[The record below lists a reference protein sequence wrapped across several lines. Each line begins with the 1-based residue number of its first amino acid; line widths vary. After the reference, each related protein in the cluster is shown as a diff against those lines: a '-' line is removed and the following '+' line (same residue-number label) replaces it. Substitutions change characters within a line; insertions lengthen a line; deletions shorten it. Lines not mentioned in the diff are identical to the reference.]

1 MNLFALSVELGMDTS
16 EFERG
21 ISQAK
26 TKTAASV
33 TEMKSQYKSLAASL
47 GGYQSAFNKAAAQYG
62 TSSQSAQKYSAK
74 IAEQRQKLDE
84 CRKSLEAVGVSVED
98 VCRKMERA
106 SDKTESLSVPFS
118 GLSKTLT
125 GAFTKSQLIATAI
138 TSLAGKFASFGEGA
152 VKQGTDFNQ
161 AMEKYRVAYTNMLGS
176 AEQAQAVLNQIKQ
189 DAAHTPLNVDS
200 LVQANQLLISAGVD
214 AGKARSTILALG
226 DAVSATSGGND
237 ALSRMA
243 ANLQQI
249 KNVGK
254 ASAADIKQFAMAG
267 IDIYGILADYTGKS
281 TTEVQNMTISY
292 DLLTAALQKASEEG
306 GRYYNAME
314 TQSQTMSGRI
324 ETLKDNWSQLLG
336 TLTEGLTETEGKL
349 VTAASGWVQ
358 RLQEAFETSGANGL
372 MQAGGHIV
380 DDIATGISDGIP
392 SLATQ
397 AAGAVQNFA
406 LYLQD
411 NTGQIV
417 DTGGQLLTSL
427 ANGILSTA
435 PIVANAA
442 VQTVSSLAVE
452 LWNNADKIFTAG
464 ADLLGKLIEGFLSLT
479 GNVIEAIGNITAA
492 IVTKIFTTDWVQIGK
507 DIVSSIGQGILNG
520 VSAMS
525 GPLDRLSY
533 KLNHALGKN
542 GYEENTFEAWAAANG
557 KTSETRYQQGSPKDA
572 AYWKRYGDRLARQ
585 YGLNETGLDT
595 GSNGTDTT
603 SGEDTTKATKTG
615 STTET
620 VISSISST
628 ATTTAQNALGTVT
641 TSIQTLT
648 EKVKDSAG
656 KIKDRITETTTTTG
670 KEMVNGVATTFKQV
684 ETKVNGT
691 VTKVTKTYDDMSKT
705 LLGTFTN
712 VSETTFDGII
722 TKVQQAVEKYADGS
736 EHIKKTVTE
745 TGQRIGENGAETY
758 EKIITYIDGV
768 QDKVTETAQNIDKS
782 IKATQKRI
790 EENLSKAQQQFNSGI
805 FKLGKNLYTDLKN
818 QDWAALGLDIVNMMW
833 GEVSQEQREVLSDWA
848 NKALEAINEA
858 YSGGGLSE
866 AFNAF
871 KQIMSNG
878 IKADADGVTTDV
890 KGLSNVFQELGI
902 NVSNVGSKIMGVLG
916 TMGTGMG
923 TFVSNAGTGIAKL
936 AGSMG
941 SLGTLAQG
949 AGGLIAKIGGL
960 IISNPEVAAI
970 IAIVAGVAALGA
982 ALFAKFGKG
991 KSSGGQAVS
1000 HYESPFAGH
1009 DVYDSLTEFSTRA
1022 AMQHRYIE
1030 KTTGTDAQLGIL
1042 QQIRD
1047 MLDEHLPDIGTGQL
1061 VMDGEKVADMLTPR
1075 LATNVDARIGVT
1087 VTRKARG
1094 V

>member
-98 VCRKMERA
+98 VGRKMERA

-281 TTEVQNMTISY
+281 TAEVQNMTISY

-464 ADLLGKLIEGFLSLT
+464 ADLLGKLVEGFLSLT

-557 KTSETRYQQGSPKDA
+557 KTSETRYQQGSPKDV

-595 GSNGTDTT
+595 GSNGTDTM
-603 SGEDTTKATKTG
+603 SGENTTKAAKTG
-615 STTET
+615 STAET

-628 ATTTAQNALGTVT
+628 ATTTAQNALGAVT

-648 EKVKDSAG
+648 EKVKDSSG

-705 LLGTFTN
+705 LLGTLTN
-712 VSETTFDGII
+712 VSETTFNGIT

-745 TGQRIGENGAETY
+745 TGQRIGKNGAETY
-758 EKIITYIDGV
+758 EKIITYIDGIE
-768 QDKVTETAQNIDKS
+768 DKVNETSTLIDKS
-782 IKATQKRI
+782 VKGTQSRI
-790 EENLSKAQQQFNSGI
+790 DQQLSEASGQLDKGI
-805 FKLGKNLYTDLKN
+805 FGLVKSAFSDAKNG
-818 QDWAALGLDIVNMMW
+818 DWGGLALDFVNLIC
-833 GEVSQEQREVLSDWA
+833 GEVSQDQRDVISKWLADALTAVNEGYFSGGIG
-848 NKALEAINEA
+848 KALGSIQ
-858 YSGGGLSE
+858 SI
-866 AFNAF
+866 FT
-871 KQIMSNG
+871 NG
-878 IKADADGVTTDV
+878 IT
-890 KGLSNVFQELGI
+890 
-902 NVSNVGSKIMGVLG
+902 
-916 TMGTGMG
+916 
-923 TFVSNAGTGIAKL
+923 
-936 AGSMG
+936 
-941 SLGTLAQG
+941 
-949 AGGLIAKIGGL
+949 
-960 IISNPEVAAI
+960 
-970 IAIVAGVAALGA
+970 AGVDGA
-982 ALFAKFGKG
+982 TTSVKAFSEIVQGLA
-991 KSSGGQAVS
+991 SSGGVGGALGSIVQGFSGMAGGITSALGTVVSFISANPVLGIILGVGAVGAVAGGIGLALWAKNKKS
-1000 HYESPFAGH
+1000 KDPVNNYKSPFDDVG
-1009 DVYDSLTEFSTRA
+1009 VYDSLSEFSTRS
-1022 AMQHRYIE
+1022 AMQYRVIGQSSHADKQTSILERIE
-1030 KTTGTDAQLGIL
+1030 EL
-1042 QQIRD
+1042 
-1047 MLDEHLPDIGTGQL
+1047 LDEHLPAIGTGQV
-1061 VMDGEKVADMLTPR
+1061 VMDSGELVGVLSPR
-1075 LATNVDARIGVT
+1075 MATNVDARIGVT